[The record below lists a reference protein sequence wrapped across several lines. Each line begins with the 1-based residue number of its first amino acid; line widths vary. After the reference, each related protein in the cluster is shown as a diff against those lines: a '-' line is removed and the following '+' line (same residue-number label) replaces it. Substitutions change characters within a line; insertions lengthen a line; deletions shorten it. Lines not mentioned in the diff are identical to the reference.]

1 MSLRPLLVLVPV
13 AFSTGVL
20 LPLTRSGL
28 FTQCTCQA
36 PALMTFLTSK
46 SFYDALAH
54 KDTLKY
60 PSRVSGKPR
69 ARKNCHLTLRSPGP
83 VNGQV
88 GHLLLERTLR
98 KTVPNWAG
106 YNLCSGVR
114 WRVKSRGR
122 QSI

>member
-69 ARKNCHLTLRSPGP
+69 GP
-83 VNGQV
+83 EKLSS
-88 GHLLLERTLR
+88 HTEKPR
-98 KTVPNWAG
+98 PSEWAG
-106 YNLCSGVR
+106 GTPLAGEDTEKDCP
-114 WRVKSRGR
+114 
-122 QSI
+122 